1 MSYIQGKYKKSIF
14 EGNNGYLVGLFRVR
28 ESSEDIY
35 ELVNNRTITFTGSF
49 PNLNTDDTYI
59 LYGEYI
65 YHEKFGYQ
73 FKVDTYERIE
83 PKGEDAII
91 EFLTSD
97 FVKGCGEKRAKQIVK
112 ILGEDAI
119 KLIKEDINNLYK
131 CDIPASTAKKIYD
144 SITNYYDLDETII
157 YLTSLGFSVKEIN
170 KIVSMYGKNA
180 KKAVELNLYSFVDF
194 VEFDKLDN
202 IYFKVYEEN
211 SEMRIKAC
219 IIETMKRLT
228 FETGDTYSSKEE
240 IYETL
245 IRMFDVNIYDSFDD
259 YMSIL
264 EEEGSIVHIDNRY
277 YLIDLYE
284 DEMYIAR
291 ELKLI
296 NSRDIPSIPDFV
308 ITITDI
314 QHEYGITY
322 DDEQINAI
330 KSALENPVTLITG
343 GPGTGKTTI
352 INGILNTFKET
363 YQLSTQKMKD
373 KVVLLAPTGRA
384 SKRMS
389 EATLYPASTIHRFL
403 KWNMDSKEF
412 QVNEENKV
420 YPELVIVDEV
430 SMIDTNL
437 FASLLRG
444 LDSHVRLILVG
455 DEFQLPSVSPGN
467 ILKDLLESDY
477 FNNIHLTTIYRQSE
491 NSFIPILASE
501 IKKQDIESDI
511 SLKKDDYNFL
521 PCTKLE
527 IKDMIRE
534 IVKRS
539 VKKGLSEK
547 EMQILAPMYKGENGI
562 DNLNIILQSLFNPEN
577 KNKKEVTIGSVIFR
591 ENDKVINLV
600 NNVDS
605 NIFNGDIGY
614 IKKIDIKSKEE
625 FMIIDFYGNEVA
637 FKREDISSIR
647 HAYAM
652 TIHKSQG
659 SEFDHVIM
667 PLTLEYMRMLYNKL
681 IYTGVSRA
689 KRSLVL
695 VGDPKA
701 FMMAVGN
708 NNSLS
713 RKTTLKENLDSVYNE
728 SSKFKLD
735 EVK

>member
-35 ELVNNRTITFTGSF
+35 EIVNNRTVTFTGSF
-49 PNLNTDDTYI
+49 PSLNTDDTYI

-73 FKVDTYERIE
+73 FKVDTYERVE

-97 FVKGCGEKRAKQIVK
+97 FVKGCGEKRAKQIVNV
-112 ILGEDAI
+112 LGEDAI

-131 CDIPASTAKKIYD
+131 CDIPPATAKKIYD

-157 YLTSLGFSVKEIN
+157 YLTGLGFSVKEIN
-170 KIVSMYGKNA
+170 KIIAMYGKNA

-194 VEFDKLDN
+194 VDFDKLDS
-202 IYFKVYEEN
+202 IYFKMFED
-211 SEMRIKAC
+211 SSDMRIKAC

-228 FETGDTYSSKEE
+228 FETGDTYSSREE
-240 IYETL
+240 ISEAL
-245 IRMFDVNIYDSFDD
+245 IKLFDVNIYDTFDD
-259 YMSIL
+259 YMSVL
-264 EEEGSIVHIDNRY
+264 EEEGDIIHKDNRY

-291 ELKLI
+291 ELKII
-296 NSRDIPSIPDFV
+296 NSRDIPPVADFP
-308 ITITDI
+308 ITINDI
-314 QHEYGITY
+314 QKEYGIKY

-352 INGILNTFKET
+352 INGILNTYKET
-363 YQLSTQKMKD
+363 YQLSVQKMRD
-373 KVVLLAPTGRA
+373 KVILLAPTGRA

-403 KWNMDSKEF
+403 KYSMDTKEF
-412 QVNEENKV
+412 QINEHNKV
-420 YPELVIVDEV
+420 YPDLVIVDEV

-437 FASLLRG
+437 FASLLKG
-444 LDSHVRLILVG
+444 IDSHVRLILVG

-467 ILKDLLESDY
+467 ILKDLIESDY
-477 FNNIHLTTIYRQSE
+477 FNYINLTTIYRQSD

-527 IKDMIRE
+527 IRDMIKE
-534 IVKRS
+534 IVSRS

-547 EMQILAPMYKGENGI
+547 EIQILAPMYKGENGI
-562 DNLNIILQSLFNPEN
+562 DNLNIILQKIFNPE
-577 KNKKEVTIGSVIFR
+577 KSSKKEVTIGSVVFR
-591 ENDKVINLV
+591 ENDKVLNLV
-600 NNVDS
+600 NNVEN

-614 IKKIDIKSKEE
+614 IKKIDVKSKED
-625 FMIIDFYGNEVA
+625 FMVIDFYGNRVS

-667 PLTLEYMRMLYNKL
+667 PLTMEYIRMLYNKL

-689 KRSLVL
+689 KKSLVL
-695 VGDPKA
+695 VGDPRA
-701 FMMAVGN
+701 FMMAVNN
-708 NNSLS
+708 NNSLT
-713 RKTTLKENLDSVYNE
+713 RKTTLKEDLDNVYNDT
-728 SSKFKLD
+728 SKFKI
-735 EVK
+735 E